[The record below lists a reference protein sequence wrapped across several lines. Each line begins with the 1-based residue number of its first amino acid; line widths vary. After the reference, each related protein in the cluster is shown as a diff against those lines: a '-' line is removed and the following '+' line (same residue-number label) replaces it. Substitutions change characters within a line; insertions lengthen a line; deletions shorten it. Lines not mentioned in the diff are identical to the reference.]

1 MSYLEENYDNLN
13 YLVPNNNRHGCLND
27 DSKIKDIEDF
37 VRVNKK
43 TVDENKYINVKKA
56 VNMILEKN
64 INTRKELDRYLIELR
79 RIFKRQF
86 SHPELLYAYRKICQD
101 KKIMECQKVTSL
113 FQKKSCRSQSG
124 VMVVA
129 IFTSAYPNGQKFSCE
144 YDCWYCPSEPNQPR
158 SYLLKEPGV
167 LRANRNN
174 FDPILQVWDRLHTY
188 HTLGHPLDKLE
199 VIVLG
204 GTWSSYP
211 EDYRMEF
218 IRDAYYAAN
227 TYLDKIM
234 EKDLREKSSLLEER
248 ILNKTSKI
256 KIIGLTLETRP
267 DRINRKE
274 LIEFRNYGAT
284 RIQLGVQHTN
294 NRVLKRIDRRCT
306 TKHTKRAIR
315 LLKDNCFKVDV
326 HLMPNLPNPFKENIK
341 VDLSNY
347 TEDDIDNT
355 VDMVKEDRE
364 MFNKFLYDEEFQVD
378 QWKIYPFEVVP
389 YSRAEDDYRKGLY
402 VPYGEQKHREFNEL
416 HELLIEV
423 KSQVPIWVRLNRV
436 IRDIPS
442 EYIIG
447 GPKDVSMR
455 QTLKQEMER
464 RRLKCRCIRCR
475 EIKKK
480 DFNFENSELFVE
492 KYRSSGGDEYFLSY
506 ESKDREHLLGFLR
519 LRISDNSGKDN
530 KNVIFD
536 ELTNT
541 AMIRELHVYGETTA
555 VRKKNN
561 LLTKQHR
568 GLGSSLVEK
577 SIQISEILGYKRIAV
592 ISGDGVKGYYERFG
606 FKDEGNFM
614 IKELYP
620 IKFKILKFIKSN
632 YIFINLLISFIISSL
647 YYFFY

>member
-1 MSYLEENYDNLN
+1 MNYIEENFDNLD
-13 YLVPNNNRHGCLND
+13 YLIPNNNRHGCLKD
-27 DSKIKDIEDF
+27 SSKIIDIEDF
-37 VRVNKK
+37 SKINKK
-43 TVDENKYINVKKA
+43 EVDQSQFIDVRKA
-56 VNMILEKN
+56 VNMIIKN
-64 INTRKELDRYLIELR
+64 RITTRKELDKYLIKLR

-86 SHPELLYAYRKICQD
+86 SHPELLYSYRSICQE
-101 KKIMECQKVTSL
+101 KKIVECQKVINM

-211 EDYRMEF
+211 EDYREKF

-227 TYLDKIM
+227 TYFDKIT
-234 EKDLREKSSLLEER
+234 EKELREKDSLIEER
-248 ILNKTSKI
+248 LINKTSKI

-267 DRINRKE
+267 DRISSKE
-274 LIEFRNYGAT
+274 LKEFRNYGAT

-294 NRVLKRIDRRCT
+294 NRVLKRIDRRCN

-347 TEDDIDNT
+347 TKEDIDDT
-355 VDMVKEDRE
+355 VNMVEEDRE
-364 MFNKFLYDEEFQVD
+364 MFRKFLYDQEFQVD

-389 YSRAEDDYRKGLY
+389 FSRAEEDYKKGLY
-402 VPYGEQKHREFNEL
+402 VPYGEQVHREFNEL

-455 QTLKQEMER
+455 QTLKNEMNR
-464 RRLKCRCIRCR
+464 RGLKCKCIRCR

-480 DFNFENSELFVE
+480 EFNFEDSMLFIE
-492 KYRSSGGDEYFLSY
+492 KYKSSNGDEYFLSY

-519 LRISDNSGKDN
+519 LRISENSGRDN
-530 KNVIFD
+530 KNIIFE
-536 ELTNT
+536 ELEDT

-555 VRKKNN
+555 VKKNNN

-577 SIQISEILGYKRIAV
+577 SIEISEMLGYKRIAV

-606 FKDEGNFM
+606 FKDNGNFM
-614 IKELYP
+614 IRRLYP
-620 IKFKILKFIKSN
+620 FKYKVIQFIKSN
-632 YIFINLLISFIISSL
+632 FIFINSIIFIIFL
-647 YYFFY
+647 FIFKL